1 MGRVRAVLWDL
12 GNTLL
17 DWEPARLYR
26 QLMDSDDAVEEFL
39 SGICTMA
46 WHTEHDRGATMAEN
60 RKALISAHPDK
71 ADLITAWD
79 TGWDEMF
86 HGWIDGMEA
95 LVGDLERAGIAQY
108 ALSNM
113 PAEKWDGIKTM
124 FPAVGRFIDPVISG
138 AEGCVKPDPRIYEI
152 TVARIGHAPGE
163 TVFVDDRADNIIAAE
178 AFGFHGIQFQ
188 SADDTRAHMRALGL
202 PV

>member
-1 MGRVRAVLWDL
+1 MAEVKAVLWDL

-46 WHTEHDRGATMAEN
+46 WHTEHDRGVTMAEN
-60 RKALISAHPDK
+60 RKALIAAHPDK
-71 ADLITAWD
+71 AHLIEAWD

-86 HGWIDGMEA
+86 YGWLPGMEQ
-95 LVGDLERAGIAQY
+95 LVADLEAAAVPQY

-113 PAEKWDGIKTM
+113 PAEKWAPIKRM
-124 FPAVGRFIDPVISG
+124 FPPLGRFLKPVISG
-138 AEGCVKPDPRIYEI
+138 DEGCVKPDPRIYQI
-152 TVARIGHAPGE
+152 TVNRIDHAPQE
-163 TVFVDDRADNIIAAE
+163 TVFVDDRADNIAASIE
-178 AFGFHGIQFQ
+178 FGFHGIQFQ
-188 SADDTRAHMRALGL
+188 SAEDTRARMKALGL